1 MKNILNSKK
10 IIMTITILSKV
21 LRRKMNSIPEDVVEH
36 IISFS
41 CDKRGYN
48 TIDYYQRIKNNED
61 RMKRILIELS
71 DFFFYMK
78 VKNRPFS
85 LRSLKPT
92 ICQKWKYKM
101 FKENL
106 KEGNPTILYHTG
118 LFLNFE
124 DMLHFLLRCLLK
136 DYLRVK
142 NFHSVKLQFYYLK
155 FQFYSE

>member
-1 MKNILNSKK
+1 
-10 IIMTITILSKV
+10 
-21 LRRKMNSIPEDVVEH
+21 MNSIPEDVVEH

-85 LRSLKPT
+85 LRSLKPNNY
-92 ICQKWKYKM
+92 QKWKYKM

-118 LFLNFE
+118 LFLNSDDEELAARYYNGVEEKYGLKLWINTHSSEE
-124 DMLHFLLRCLLK
+124 D
-136 DYLRVK
+136 VK
-142 NFHSVKLQFYYLK
+142 WKTYQK
-155 FQFYSE
+155 I

>member
-21 LRRKMNSIPEDVVEH
+21 FRRKMNSIPEDVVEH

-85 LRSLKPT
+85 LRSLKPNNY
-92 ICQKWKYKM
+92 QKWKYKM

-118 LFLNFE
+118 LFLNSDDEELAARYYNGVEEKYGLKLWINKEE
-124 DMLHFLLRCLLK
+124 D
-136 DYLRVK
+136 VK
-142 NFHSVKLQFYYLK
+142 WKTYQK
-155 FQFYSE
+155 I

>member
-1 MKNILNSKK
+1 MKNILKPKK
-10 IIMTITILSKV
+10 NIMTIIILSKV
-21 LRRKMNSIPEDVVEH
+21 FRRKMNSIPEDVVEH

-85 LRSLKPT
+85 LRSLRPS
-92 ICQKWKYKM
+92 IYQKWKYKM

-124 DMLHFLLRCLLK
+124 DEELAARYYNGVEEKYGLK
-136 DYLRVK
+136 LWLNKEEDVK
-142 NFHSVKLQFYYLK
+142 WKTYQK
-155 FQFYSE
+155 I

>member
-10 IIMTITILSKV
+10 IIMTIIILSKV
-21 LRRKMNSIPEDVVEH
+21 FRRKMNSIPEDVIEH

-92 ICQKWKYKM
+92 IIQRWKYKM

-118 LFLNFE
+118 LFLNSE
-124 DMLHFLLRCLLK
+124 DEEMAAGYYNGVEEKHGIKLWLNK
-136 DYLRVK
+136 EEDVK
-142 NFHSVKLQFYYLK
+142 WKTYQRI
-155 FQFYSE
+155 

>member
-1 MKNILNSKK
+1 MKNILNSEK

-21 LRRKMNSIPEDVVEH
+21 FRRKMISIPEEVVEH

-71 DFFFYMK
+71 DFFFYLK

-85 LRSLKPT
+85 LSSLRPT
-92 ICQKWKYKM
+92 TLQKWKYKM

-118 LFLNFE
+118 LFLNSDDEEMAARYYNGVEEKYGLKLWINKEE
-124 DMLHFLLRCLLK
+124 D
-136 DYLRVK
+136 VK
-142 NFHSVKLQFYYLK
+142 WKTYQRI
-155 FQFYSE
+155 